1 MKRKFRRSLQATVS
15 RNSGEEQR
23 GPRWRRPVAI
33 MLVVVIL
40 GFAAYLLALTRQ
52 LPSLKQLEEYSPE
65 LSTKLYAADGQVF
78 KEFYVKNRVLV
89 PLASM
94 PDYVWKSVLASEDHR
109 FFHHWGVVPQRWVKA
124 AFSGVLRMRTPRGV
138 STLTQQLA
146 RDLYLTKE
154 KSISRKI
161 KEVFTAIQIERTY
174 SKREILEMYLNQSY
188 LGPGVYGVEAAASYY
203 FGKHIQ
209 EVTLPEA
216 ALLTAL
222 LPNAGY
228 YSPFRY
234 PERALSRRNLVLR
247 RMRDLK
253 YISEEE
259 YRAAIEAPLGVVSRE
274 PVEQELAP
282 YFAEHVRRE
291 LIARYGMDI
300 YTGGLR
306 VFTTLDT
313 RVQACA
319 NRAIA
324 GHIRTVEARQR
335 AWILAHPESEF
346 AKLVPPS
353 LLKKTGLRTLMRDRA
368 FVDSL
373 LNEKA
378 KVQVALVALE
388 PSTGYILAMVGGRD
402 FRESEF
408 NRATQAHRQPGSA
421 FKPFVYLAAID
432 NGYPPCY
439 ELLNQPVVLDVPG
452 GKRWTPSNYD
462 GSVGGKTTLREAL
475 ARSLNLVTAR
485 LILEAVPP
493 EVVVEYARRLGISTP
508 LSPVPALALGAET
521 VIPLEMVAAFAAF
534 GNKGVLMRP
543 LAILRV
549 EDKFGNVLEEYH
561 PVPQE
566 VLSERSAYIITDMM
580 RSVLDMGWG
589 TGRLARTVY
598 GFTRP
603 AAGKTGTTNEF
614 SDAWFIGFTPQI
626 AAGVWVGVDDP
637 SVTLGGGQS
646 GAVAALPIWAPFMKA
661 AHDTLQLPVE
671 DFVMPESVVRVE
683 ICNETKLLA
692 TESCPEIVSEV
703 FPRQQAPT
711 AYCNKHSGAPLRD
724 QGAPDQASKR
734 KIRF

>member
-1 MKRKFRRSLQATVS
+1 MKRKIRRSLHATF
-15 RNSGEEQR
+15 GEG
-23 GPRWRRPVAI
+23 GPNEGRRLRRYVRLAVGLLGVA
-33 MLVVVIL
+33 VI
-40 GFAAYLLALTRQ
+40 GYLFALTRQ
-52 LPSLKQLEEYSPE
+52 LPSLRQLEEYSPE
-65 LSTKLYAADGQVF
+65 LATKLYSADGQVF
-78 KEFYVKNRVLV
+78 KEFFVKNRVLV
-89 PLASM
+89 PLAQM

-109 FFHHWGVVPQRWVKA
+109 FFRHWGVVPQRWVKA
-124 AFSGVLRMRTPRGV
+124 TLGGMLRMRTPRGV

-154 KSISRKI
+154 KSIGRKI

-188 LGPGVYGVEAAASYY
+188 LGPGVYGVEAASLYY

-228 YSPFRY
+228 YSPFKY
-234 PERALSRRNLVLR
+234 PERAMSRRNLVLR

-253 YISEEE
+253 YINEEQYQE
-259 YRAAIEAPLGVVSRE
+259 AIAAPLGVVSRE
-274 PVEQELAP
+274 PNHEELAP

-324 GHIRTVEARQR
+324 GHIGTVENRQR
-335 AWILAHPESEF
+335 AWILAHPETEF

-353 LLKKTGLRTLMRDRA
+353 LLKKTNVRTLIRNRA

-378 KVQVALVALE
+378 KVQVALVAID
-388 PSTGYILAMVGGRD
+388 PSTGHILAMVGGRD

-408 NRATQAHRQPGSA
+408 NRATQAQRQPGSA

-439 ELLNQPVVLDVPG
+439 ELLNQPVVLDIPG
-452 GKRWTPSNYD
+452 SQRWTPSNYD
-462 GSVGGKTTLREAL
+462 GSIGGKTTLREAL

-485 LILEAVPP
+485 LVLEAVPP
-493 EVVVEYARRLGISTP
+493 EVVVEYARRLGITTP
-508 LSPVPALALGAET
+508 LSPVPAMALGSET
-521 VIPLEMVAAFAAF
+521 VIPIEMVSAFAAF
-534 GNKGVLMRP
+534 ANRGVLMRP
-543 LAILRV
+543 VAILRV
-549 EDKFGNVLEEYH
+549 EDKFGNVLQEYR
-561 PVPQE
+561 PAPQE
-566 VLSERSAYIITDMM
+566 VLSEGSAYIITDMM
-580 RSVLDMGWG
+580 RGVLDMGRG
-589 TGRLARTVY
+589 TGRLARTLY

-603 AAGKTGTTNEF
+603 AAGKTGTTNDF
-614 SDAWFIGFTPQI
+614 SDAWFVGFTPQI

-671 DFVMPESVVRVE
+671 DFVMPPTVVRVE
-683 ICNETKLLA
+683 ICSETKELA
-692 TESCPEIVSEV
+692 TESCPQIVEEV
-703 FPRQQAPT
+703 FPVQQSPRT
-711 AYCNKHSGAPLRD
+711 FCKKHGGQPL
-724 QGAPDQASKR
+724 QPQEGGEKGTTR
-734 KIRF
+734 KVRF

>member
-1 MKRKFRRSLQATVS
+1 MKRKIRRSLSATFAE
-15 RNSGEEQR
+15 GEAPSEK
-23 GPRWRRPVAI
+23 RRPLRYVYVVLVLGVVAC
-33 MLVVVIL
+33 
-40 GFAAYLLALTRQ
+40 AAYLFILSRQ
-52 LPSLKQLEEYSPE
+52 LPSLQQLEEYNPE
-65 LSTKLYAADGQVF
+65 LATKLYSADGQVF
-78 KEFYVKNRVLV
+78 KEFFVKNRVLV
-89 PLASM
+89 PLAQM
-94 PDYVWKSVLASEDHR
+94 PDHVWQTVLASEDHR
-109 FFHHWGVVPQRWVKA
+109 FFRHWGVVPQRWVKA
-124 AFSGVLRMRTPRGV
+124 AVGGIFRLRTPRGV
-138 STLTQQLA
+138 STITQQLA

-161 KEVFTAIQIERTY
+161 KEVLTAIQIERTY

-188 LGPGVYGVEAAASYY
+188 LGPGVYGVEAAAQYY
-203 FGKHIQ
+203 FGKHAQ
-209 EVTLPEA
+209 ELSLPEA

-228 YSPFRY
+228 YSPFKY
-234 PERALSRRNLVLR
+234 PERAMNRRNLVLR
-247 RMRDLK
+247 RTREMG
-253 YISEEE
+253 YISEEQ
-259 YRAAIEAPLGVVSRE
+259 YREAIASPLGVVSRE
-274 PVEQELAP
+274 PAEEEELAP

-306 VFTTLDT
+306 VYTTLDT

-324 GHIRTVEARQR
+324 AHIRAVESRQR

-353 LLKKTGLRTLMRDRA
+353 LLKRVGVRTLMRDRA

-373 LNEKA
+373 LSEKA
-378 KVQVALVALE
+378 KVQVALVAIE
-388 PSTGYILAMVGGRD
+388 PSTGHILAMVGGRD
-402 FRESEF
+402 FRDSEF

-485 LILEAVPP
+485 LVLEAVPP
-493 EVVVEYARRLGISTP
+493 EVVVEYARRLGITTP
-508 LSPVPALALGAET
+508 LVPVPAMALGSET
-521 VIPLEMVAAFAAF
+521 VIPIEMAAAF
-534 GNKGVLMRP
+534 GAFGNRGVLMRP
-543 LAILRV
+543 VAILRV
-549 EDKFGNVLEEYH
+549 EDKFGNVLEEYR

-566 VLSERSAYIITDMM
+566 VLSEGSAYIITDMM
-580 RSVLDMGWG
+580 RSVLDMGRG

-603 AAGKTGTTNEF
+603 AAGKTGTTNDF
-614 SDAWFIGFTPQI
+614 SDAWFVGFTPQI
-626 AAGVWVGVDDP
+626 VAAVWVGVDDP

-646 GAVAALPIWAPFMKA
+646 GAVAALPIGAPFMKA
-661 AHDTLQLPVE
+661 AHDTLELPVV
-671 DFVMPESVVRVE
+671 DFEMPPTVARVE
-683 ICNETKLLA
+683 ICNDTKELA
-692 TESCPEIVSEV
+692 TESCPEITEEV
-703 FPRQQAPT
+703 FPVQQAPRT
-711 AYCNKHSGAPLRD
+711 YCKKHSGQPLQPQEARD
-724 QGAPDQASKR
+724 QGAKR
-734 KIRF
+734 KVRF

>member
-1 MKRKFRRSLQATVS
+1 MRRRIRRSLQATFRDDTTGQRPRRLRRYVQGALLVS
-15 RNSGEEQR
+15 
-23 GPRWRRPVAI
+23 A
-33 MLVVVIL
+33 L
-40 GFAAYLLALTRQ
+40 GFGAYLFALSRQ
-52 LPSLKQLEEYSPE
+52 LPSLKQLEEYTPE
-65 LSTKLYAADGQVF
+65 LATKLYAADGEVF
-78 KEFYVKNRVLV
+78 KEFYVKNRVFV
-89 PLASM
+89 PLRSM
-94 PDYVWKSVLASEDHR
+94 PEHVWKSVLASEDHR
-109 FFHHWGVVPQRWVKA
+109 FFRHWGVVPRRWVKA
-124 AFSGVLRMRTPRGV
+124 IMSGLLRMRSPRGV
-138 STLTQQLA
+138 STITQQLA

-188 LGPGVYGVEAAASYY
+188 LGPGVYGVEAAANYY

-209 EVTLPEA
+209 EVSLPEA

-228 YSPFRY
+228 YSPFKY
-234 PERALSRRNLVLR
+234 PERAQARRNLVLR
-247 RMRDLK
+247 RMRELG

-259 YRAAIEAPLGVVSRE
+259 FRAAIDAPLGVVSRE

-324 GHIRTVEARQR
+324 AHIQNVESRQR
-335 AWILAHPESEF
+335 AWILAHPETEF

-353 LLKKTGLRTLMRDRA
+353 LLKKTGLRTLLRNRA

-378 KVQVALVALE
+378 KVQVALVALDVR
-388 PSTGYILAMVGGRD
+388 TGYVLAMVGGRD

-408 NRATQAHRQPGSA
+408 NRATQARRQPGSA
-421 FKPFVYLAAID
+421 FKPFVYLAAVD

-452 GKRWTPSNYD
+452 DKRWTPSNYD
-462 GSVGGKTTLREAL
+462 GSIGGKTTLREAL

-485 LILEAVPP
+485 LVLEAVPL
-493 EVVVEYARRLGISTP
+493 EVVVEYAKRLGISTP
-508 LSPVPALALGAET
+508 LLPVPALALGAET
-521 VIPLEMVAAFAAF
+521 VIPIEMVSAFAAF
-534 GNKGVLMRP
+534 ANRGVLMRP

-561 PVPQE
+561 PVPAE
-566 VLSERSAYIITDMM
+566 VLSEGSAYIITDMM
-580 RSVLDMGWG
+580 RGVLDMGRG

-603 AAGKTGTTNEF
+603 AAGKTGTTNDF

-661 AHDTLQLPVE
+661 AHDTLQPPVE
-671 DFVMPESVVRVE
+671 DFVMPESVVRVD
-683 ICNETKLLA
+683 ICSETKLLA
-692 TESCPEIVSEV
+692 TETCPEIVSEV

-711 AYCNKHSGAPLRD
+711 AYCTKHGGAPLRTNEV
-724 QGAPDQASKR
+724 PDQARKR

>member
-1 MKRKFRRSLQATVS
+1 MKRRIRRSLQATF
-15 RNSGEEQR
+15 RNDETG
-23 GPRWRRPVAI
+23 RRPRPLRRYIRAAL
-33 MLVVVIL
+33 LVLAL
-40 GFAAYLLALTRQ
+40 GFAAYIFALSRQ

-65 LSTKLYAADGQVF
+65 LATKLYAADGKVF
-78 KEFYVKNRVLV
+78 KEFYVKNRVFV
-89 PLASM
+89 PLRSI
-94 PDYVWKSVLASEDHR
+94 PENVWKSVLASEDHR
-109 FFHHWGVVPQRWVKA
+109 FFRHWGVVPRRWVKA
-124 AFSGVLRMRTPRGV
+124 IMSGLLRMRSPRGV
-138 STLTQQLA
+138 STITQQLA

-188 LGPGVYGVEAAASYY
+188 LGPGVYGVEAAANYY

-209 EVTLPEA
+209 EVSLPEA

-222 LPNAGY
+222 LPNVGY
-228 YSPFRY
+228 YSPFKD
-234 PERALSRRNLVLR
+234 PERAQARRNLVLR
-247 RMRDLK
+247 RMKELG
-253 YISEEE
+253 YITEEE
-259 YRAAIEAPLGVVSRE
+259 FRAALEAPLGVVSRE

-291 LIARYGMDI
+291 LIARYGPDI

-306 VFTTLDT
+306 VFTSLDT
-313 RVQACA
+313 RIQACA

-324 GHIRTVEARQR
+324 AHIHNVESRQR

-353 LLKKTGLRTLMRDRA
+353 LLKKTGLRTLLRNRA

-378 KVQVALVALE
+378 KVQVALVAVDVR
-388 PSTGYILAMVGGRD
+388 TGYVLAMVGGRD

-408 NRATQAHRQPGSA
+408 NRATQARRQPGSA
-421 FKPFVYLAAID
+421 FKPFIYLAAVD

-452 GKRWTPSNYD
+452 AKRWTPSNYD
-462 GSVGGKTTLREAL
+462 GSIGGKTTLREAL

-485 LILEAVPP
+485 LVLEAVPP
-493 EVVVEYARRLGISTP
+493 EVVVEYAKRLGITTP

-521 VIPLEMVAAFAAF
+521 VIPIEMVSAFASFA
-534 GNKGVLMRP
+534 NRGVLMQP

-549 EDKFGNVLEEYH
+549 EDKFGNVLEEHH
-561 PVPQE
+561 PVPAE
-566 VLSERSAYIITDMM
+566 VLSEGSAYIITDMM
-580 RSVLDMGWG
+580 RDVLDMGRG

-603 AAGKTGTTNEF
+603 AAGKTGTTNDF
-614 SDAWFIGFTPQI
+614 TDAWFIGFTPQI

-646 GAVAALPIWAPFMKA
+646 GAVAALPIWAPFMRA

-671 DFVMPESVVRVE
+671 DFVMPESVVRVD
-683 ICNETKLLA
+683 ICSETKLLA
-692 TESCPEIVSEV
+692 TETCPEIVSEV

-711 AYCNKHSGAPLRD
+711 AYCNKHGGAPLR
-724 QGAPDQASKR
+724 ANEIPDQARKR
-734 KIRF
+734 KVRF